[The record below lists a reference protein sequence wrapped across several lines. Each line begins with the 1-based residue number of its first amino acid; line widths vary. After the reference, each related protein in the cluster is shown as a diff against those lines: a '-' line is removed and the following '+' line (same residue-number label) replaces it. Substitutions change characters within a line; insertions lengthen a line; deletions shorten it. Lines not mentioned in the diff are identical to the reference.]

1 VLEKRDLDRREEA
14 LWSLVESS
22 CCNDVGRRQRIADAA
37 TTVLS
42 PDEIYLATM
51 VIALFQF
58 YNAFVDMN
66 GVEPLSPE
74 GYDASGVR
82 LSTQGYAPPE
92 TPNAET
98 AERRD

>member
-1 VLEKRDLDRREEA
+1 MLDGRDLSRREEA
-14 LWSLVESS
+14 LWSLVRSS
-22 CCNDVGRRQRIADAA
+22 CDNDVTRRHEVAVAA
-37 TTVLS
+37 TTVLT

-74 GYDASGVR
+74 GYEASGVR
-82 LSTQGYAPPE
+82 LSTQGYAPP
-92 TPNAET
+92 P
-98 AERRD
+98 R